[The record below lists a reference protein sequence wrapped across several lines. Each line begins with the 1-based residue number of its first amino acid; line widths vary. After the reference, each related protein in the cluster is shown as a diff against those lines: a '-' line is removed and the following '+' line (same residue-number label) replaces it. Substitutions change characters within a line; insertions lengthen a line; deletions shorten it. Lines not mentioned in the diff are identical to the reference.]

1 MLITVPLK
9 KGGSIMK
16 RKMLVL
22 MLLCFSLV
30 VWATGCASKATA
42 TKETETKEATTKEA
56 EVKESTLNVF
66 IAASLSNAM
75 NEIQEEYKKQHPEVT
90 ILFNADSSGK
100 LQTQI
105 EEGAECDVFMSA
117 AMKQMDKLKE
127 EGLIEQGTDVKLLEN
142 QVVLIKAKG
151 AETKVTG
158 FENITEAKNLALAAE
173 DAPVGAY
180 AREIFENLGVSD
192 KVMAM
197 EINEGANVTAVLTA
211 VSEKSNEV
219 GVVYATDAATMP
231 DSIEIIA
238 TAPEGSLKTPVI
250 YPVGLV
256 KNKEADTDQTAVAKA
271 FLEYLQS
278 DEATATFEKYGYLAY
293 KE

>member
-1 MLITVPLK
+1 MK
-9 KGGSIMK
+9 K
-16 RKMLVL
+16 RMLVF

-30 VWATGCASKATA
+30 VWATGCASKSTA
-42 TKETETKEATTKEA
+42 TKETETKEATANKT

-66 IAASLSNAM
+66 IAASLSNSM
-75 NEIQEEYKKQHPEVT
+75 NEIQQEYKKQHPEVT
-90 ILFNADSSGK
+90 LLLNADSAGK

-105 EEGAECDVFMSA
+105 EEGAECDIFMSA

-127 EGLIEQGTDVKLLEN
+127 EGFIEQGTDVKLLKN

-158 FENITEAKNLALAAE
+158 FENIADAKNLALAAE
-173 DAPVGAY
+173 DVPVGAY
-180 AREIFENLGVSD
+180 AREIFKNLGILD

-197 EINEGANVTAVLTA
+197 EINEGATVTAVLTA
-211 VSEKSNEV
+211 VNEKSNEV
-219 GVVYATDAATMP
+219 GVVYATDAASMP
-231 DSIEIIA
+231 DSVEIIA

-250 YPVGLV
+250 YPAGLV
-256 KNKEADTDQTAVAKA
+256 KNKEADAEQTEAAKA
-271 FLEYLQS
+271 FLKYLQS
-278 DEATATFEKYGYLAY
+278 DEATAIFEKYGYLAY